1 MKNNTVYI
9 AIMTHGSSEFNV
21 KWDMNKEKH
30 GSHTFSRSYHPSE
43 VTIPEGVEYVQY
55 ITHAPLGTC
64 NFSSSKSEKE
74 SLTNLKTHISELQV
88 LDGKQLSEKL
98 IELDSQISPSIQDI
112 DKGIKGWKDQLDSVQ
127 FMRWLDSKFTFN
139 KEKRE
144 NNIRRFN
151 KRIEEIESIIREL
164 QATKYISKKQGI
176 YSYIEY
182 DKTSPNAENM
192 ILSKIFQR
200 DDKQTSGIHVIAS
213 KGGKLKPNF
222 EKGIFNNISRSL
234 VTNLSN
240 MLKYLNTRGYT
251 RIIIIDYSCNKGHY
265 KGENVPRDVL
275 MGTRKI
281 RYRSAVRSR
290 SRSRDRSRSRSRD
303 RTRSRSRDRSR
314 TIRSRDI
321 TRTRDR
327 TSRSRDSS
335 ISRE

>member
-74 SLTNLKTHISELQV
+74 SLTNLEKHISELQV

-98 IELDSQISPSIQDI
+98 IELDREISPSIQDI
-112 DKGIKGWKDQLDSVQ
+112 DKGIKYYE
-127 FMRWLDSKFTFN
+127 RWMNELKTLKPILTFSFYDHI
-139 KEKRE
+139 RE
-144 NNIRRFN
+144 DKIRKFN
-151 KRIEEIESIIREL
+151 KRIEGMEEIIREL

-200 DDKQTSGIHVIAS
+200 DDKKTSGIHVIAS

-222 EKGIFNNISRSL
+222 KKG
-234 VTNLSN
+234 
-240 MLKYLNTRGYT
+240 
-251 RIIIIDYSCNKGHY
+251 
-265 KGENVPRDVL
+265 
-275 MGTRKI
+275 
-281 RYRSAVRSR
+281 
-290 SRSRDRSRSRSRD
+290 
-303 RTRSRSRDRSR
+303 
-314 TIRSRDI
+314 
-321 TRTRDR
+321 
-327 TSRSRDSS
+327 
-335 ISRE
+335 